1 MRFAE
6 SALAVDEREEKAF
19 EPGAGFVERSFQRIE
34 EVDIQLLRL
43 VNIFADSIE
52 QDCPEEDLCD
62 LRFGRYKDLG
72 GFVAG
77 VGGPRFGTRDGEEL
91 FPLWKCGDDLKG
103 FGEFAGLVA

>member
-1 MRFAE
+1 
-6 SALAVDEREEKAF
+6 
-19 EPGAGFVERSFQRIE
+19 
-34 EVDIQLLRL
+34 
-43 VNIFADSIE
+43 
-52 QDCPEEDLCD
+52 LCD

-77 VGGPRFGTRDGEEL
+77 VGGPRFGSRDGEEL